1 MIDMPTATRT
11 HRGDAALLPPA
22 PPAATHARPPAR
34 RFLRW
39 LVSMAAFAGAGMVV
53 GFAAAHAGA
62 RLGADLLPSP
72 GWAVL
77 AGFVLATWPNIVLH
91 EAGHAAAGLAR
102 GMRALAFGVG
112 PYRIE
117 RGAGGWR
124 FRRGGGVRGIS
135 GFAALLPG
143 DERGF
148 GRIDQAI
155 FLAGGPLAN
164 LITAALGLIAAA
176 LLAGSAWAAA
186 AQGAAY
192 SALLIG
198 AVNLVPFQSKGWRSD
213 GRGLLDLLR
222 ATSDAALQQQINRIM
237 ALSLAGVRP
246 RDWPEALLPTV
257 VDDAPAP
264 VLAIVCRLLRLSRAC
279 DQRDASA
286 ARDCAEVLGAR
297 FWEAPEALRPNIAV
311 SLAGYAA
318 VMLEDGA
325 LVAAWRPWCE
335 GGLLDLSPYRAW
347 LDAEHAALS
356 GDAAGARRHLETA
369 RTRLDRVQ
377 DAASL
382 AVLGEHLDALAA
394 RLQTTVAVKEA

>member
-1 MIDMPTATRT
+1 MPTATRT
-11 HRGDAALLPPA
+11 HRDATLLPPA
-22 PPAATHARPPAR
+22 PPAAAQARPPAR

-39 LVSMAAFAGAGMVV
+39 LLSMAAFAGAGMVV

-62 RLGADLLPSP
+62 RLDADLLPPP
-72 GWAVL
+72 GWALL

-112 PYRIE
+112 PFRIE

-143 DERGF
+143 EERGF
-148 GRIDQAI
+148 GRADQAV
-155 FLAGGPLAN
+155 FLVGGPLAN
-164 LITAALGLIAAA
+164 LMTAALGLAAAA

-198 AVNLVPFQSKGWRSD
+198 VVNLVPFRSKGWRSD

-222 ATSDAALQQQINRIM
+222 ATADAALQQQVNRLM
-237 ALSLAGVRP
+237 ALSMAGVRP
-246 RDWPEALLPTV
+246 RDWPEALMPAV
-257 VDDAPAP
+257 VDDSPTP
-264 VLAIVCRLLRLSRAC
+264 TLAIVGRLLRLSRAC

-286 ARDCAEVLGAR
+286 ARDCAEVLRAR
-297 FWEAPEALRPNIAV
+297 FWEAPEVLRPNIAV

-318 VMLEDGA
+318 VMLRDDA
-325 LVAAWRPWCE
+325 LVAAWRPLCE
-335 GGLLDLSPYRAW
+335 GGLLDLTPYRAW
-347 LDAEHAALS
+347 LDAEHAVLS
-356 GDAAGARRHLETA
+356 GDAASARRRLETA
-369 RTRLDRVQ
+369 RARLDRVQ

-382 AVLGEHLDALAA
+382 VVLGEHLDALAA
-394 RLQTTVAVKEA
+394 RLQTTGPVK